1 MDDSDTGVYIAF
13 PTSETMK
20 PIYRGSKTKVN
31 SRHTKVGITTDSFAT
46 RGSGYAKT
54 FDGEVTFTRLAAVP
68 ANRLKALEDR
78 ILATVARR
86 FHRVGSAREW
96 FDTDDREAITE
107 IVLGVIHDDGA

>member
-46 RGSGYAKT
+46 RDSEYAKT
-54 FDGEVTFTRLAAVP
+54 FDGEVTFTPFASVP
-68 ANRLKALEDR
+68 ANRLKVLEDR
-78 ILATVARR
+78 ILAAIGRISPC
-86 FHRVGSAREW
+86 RVDPRVV
-96 FDTDDREAITE
+96 RY
-107 IVLGVIHDDGA
+107 